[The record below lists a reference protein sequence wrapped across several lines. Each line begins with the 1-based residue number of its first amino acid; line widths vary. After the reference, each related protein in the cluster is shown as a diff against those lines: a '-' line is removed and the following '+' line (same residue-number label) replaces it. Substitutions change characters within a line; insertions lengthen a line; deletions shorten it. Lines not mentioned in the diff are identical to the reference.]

1 MSVRLS
7 FDVYSCVRVYY
18 RYADC
23 RRCVDVC
30 PVENTITLENDK
42 IKVNYENCIN
52 CGACVGN
59 CPTESY
65 KIQGFDL
72 PEFYFKFIEDDNN
85 LISCKLNVPC
95 LSALDE
101 NYLSALC
108 IEKERDIILDIKH
121 CQNCSIGKQI
131 DLINKNVEKANYI
144 LETAGVDYR
153 VKTQEVGY
161 EKPESKENKRRSFLK
176 MFVKQTASLAFWAV
190 ADKLPPIDESQTG
203 DREFK
208 NIVSE
213 KVYPVKRDI
222 LINALS
228 KVDTE
233 DKYFEVDKIEF
244 SSDKWIDSS
253 CTNCSVCY
261 NVCPTGALTSSDSKL
276 KVLFSP
282 SLCIKC
288 RICHDVCP
296 EKCIHL
302 EEKLYI
308 SDFVSKKYKV
318 LAEHVM
324 IPCSECL
331 VPFSYKGD
339 TTVCPRCRQLE
350 DELRELLK
358 IGD

>member
-1 MSVRLS
+1 
-7 FDVYSCVRVYY
+7 
-18 RYADC
+18 
-23 RRCVDVC
+23 
-30 PVENTITLENDK
+30 
-42 IKVNYENCIN
+42 
-52 CGACVGN
+52 
-59 CPTESY
+59 
-65 KIQGFDL
+65 
-72 PEFYFKFIEDDNN
+72 

-101 NYLSALC
+101 SYLSAMC
-108 IEKERDIILDIKH
+108 IEKQNDLVLDIKH
-121 CQNCSIGKQI
+121 CYNCSIGKQL
-131 DLINKNVEKANYI
+131 DLIKANAEKANYI
-144 LETAGVDYR
+144 LQSAGVDYR
-153 VKTQEVGY
+153 VKLEEIGY
-161 EKPESKENKRRSFLK
+161 EKEEKQENKRRAFLK

-190 ADKLPPIDESQTG
+190 AEKLPIDEKEVG
-203 DREFK
+203 DKEFK

-213 KVYPVKRDI
+213 KVYPTKREI

-228 KVDTE
+228 KTDYE
-233 DKYFEVDKIEF
+233 DKYFLVDKIDF
-244 SSDKWIDSS
+244 SSDKWIDNYK

-261 NVCPTGALTSSDSKL
+261 NVCPTGALTPSDSKL

-350 DELRELLK
+350 DELRDLLK

>member
-23 RRCVDVC
+23 KKCVEVC
-30 PVENTITLENDK
+30 PVENTIILENDK
-42 IKVNYENCIN
+42 IKVNYESCIN

-59 CPTESY
+59 CPTESF

-72 PEFYFKFIEDDNN
+72 VEFYTKFIEEDGN

-101 NYLSALC
+101 SYLSAMC
-108 IEKERDIILDIKH
+108 IEKQNDLVLDIKH
-121 CQNCSIGKQI
+121 CYNCSIGKQL
-131 DLINKNVEKANYI
+131 DLIKANAEKANYI
-144 LETAGVDYR
+144 LQSAGVDYR
-153 VKTQEVGY
+153 VKLEEIGY
-161 EKPESKENKRRSFLK
+161 EREEKQENKRRAFLK

-190 ADKLPPIDESQTG
+190 AEKLPIDEKEVG
-203 DREFK
+203 DKEFK

-213 KVYPVKRDI
+213 KVYPTKREI

-228 KVDTE
+228 KTDYE
-233 DKYFEVDKIEF
+233 DKYFLVDKIDF
-244 SSDKWIDSS
+244 SSDKWIDNYK

-261 NVCPTGALTSSDSKL
+261 NVCPTGALTPSDSKL

-308 SDFVSKKYKV
+308 SDFVSKKHKV

-350 DELRELLK
+350 DELRDLLK